1 MASAGR
7 AGGVAAAA
15 VAVRRR
21 ARRVRRVGLGRH
33 DASVGAVAPV
43 AGADERDAEERAAPR
58 AAHAGGGVEQG
69 AVVAFD
75 AVGAEATAVVAGE
88 TEVGVADAADAAVAA
103 AVGAGRVFG

>member
-1 MASAGR
+1 MTSAGR

-43 AGADERDAEERAAPR
+43 AGADERDAEERAASR